1 MKEKNQFYVISRD
14 VLPEVFIKVMEVK
27 ELLEAEKLLTVQEAT
42 ERVGISRSSFYKYK
56 DAIMPFYEKGR
67 GQAIT
72 ILIHLKD
79 KAGTLS
85 HLLNH
90 IAESGANVMT
100 INQMIPMNGI
110 AIINICMETS
120 QINMEI
126 GEFLE
131 RIEMVDGVQNV
142 KLLARE

>member
-1 MKEKNQFYVISRD
+1 MKEKNGFYVISKE

-27 ELLEAEKLLTVQEAT
+27 ELLETEKLLTVQEAT

-56 DAIMPFYEKGR
+56 DAIMPFYEKGS
-67 GQAIT
+67 GHTIT

-79 KAGTLS
+79 RAGMLS
-85 HLLNH
+85 QLLNH
-90 IAESGANVMT
+90 IADMGANVLT
-100 INQMIPMNGI
+100 INQMIPINGI

-120 QINMEI
+120 QIKMKI
-126 GEFLE
+126 GELLDIIATVE
-131 RIEMVDGVQNV
+131 GVQEI